1 MMSRASLEQCSVML
15 SNAQQCSAILRNAQQ
30 CSGILVLS
38 PNDEQKA
45 QTFKEL
51 EKKDQGQFCQILVCK
66 TTMTPLGVIS

>member
-1 MMSRASLEQCSVML
+1 MVGRVGVTGQYLMTDFKKQANIQM
-15 SNAQQCSAILRNAQQ
+15 
-30 CSGILVLS
+30 S
-38 PNDEQKA
+38 PNDEEKA